1 MNEQTPHAMP
11 HLEQKSIF
19 TFAAPQTSGK
29 AKLLRRPRAPASP
42 SRAGLSFICTLPAQ
56 KAQTRHGA
64 SCRTCC
70 AQSQGQLSQHPWAL
84 PGWHRT
90 GSCWVQDA
98 ELQCHQNK
106 SQLSKHV
113 KNKGPNTR
121 LFLENTCYQFRIVTE
136 APEINYTKNMNC
148 ICCTK

>member
-1 MNEQTPHAMP
+1 MHEQTPHAMP

-64 SCRTCC
+64 SSRTCC

-84 PGWHRT
+84 PGWHRR

-113 KNKGPNTR
+113 KNKGGFQIHVCFLKIPVTNSGLLQR
-121 LFLENTCYQFRIVTE
+121 LL
-136 APEINYTKNMNC
+136 K
-148 ICCTK
+148 